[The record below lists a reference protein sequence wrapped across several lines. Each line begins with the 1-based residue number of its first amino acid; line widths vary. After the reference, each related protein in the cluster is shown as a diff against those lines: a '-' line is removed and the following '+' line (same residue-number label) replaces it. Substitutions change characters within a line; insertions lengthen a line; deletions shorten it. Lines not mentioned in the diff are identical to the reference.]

1 MTNSKRQLLKQMNPP
16 ALKAL
21 EVIAQNP
28 QGITIKELTPILQC
42 VNSTVH
48 NLLGELCDFNFLVRV
63 REGKNGSYLYYLHP
77 SIDSELIQWALETS
91 SGKKMSVFNSFAND
105 ASGNSILLSSTKRE
119 SSKVNEFDQSLNV
132 SDLKKMLEDAIGEQE
147 RAFEKFK
154 KLEKVLNQLDDEK
167 TVTSIP
173 CVNGTSN

>member
-1 MTNSKRQLLKQMNPP
+1 MTNSKRQLLKKMNPP

-28 QGITIKELTPILQC
+28 QGITVKELIPILQS

-48 NLLGELCDFNFLVRV
+48 NLLGELCEFNFLVRV

-77 SIDSELIQWALETS
+77 SVDPELIQGALETS
-91 SGKKMSVFNSFAND
+91 SGKKMSVFSSLAND
-105 ASGNSILLSSTKRE
+105 GLGDSILPSSTKTDLSE
-119 SSKVNEFDQSLNV
+119 VNEFDQSLNV
-132 SDLKKMLEDAIGEQE
+132 SALKKMVEEAIGEQE

-154 KLEKVLNQLDDEK
+154 KIEKVLNQFD
-167 TVTSIP
+167 V
-173 CVNGTSN
+173 